1 MDQYKSL
8 NSEVCGGKEM
18 YIPMKSEFQKKL
30 VERFLKYVEIDTK
43 SDPNSETVPS
53 TAKQFNLAKP
63 LKEEMIAIGLQ
74 EVTLDDNGYLMGKLP
89 ANIDKDVP
97 KIGFIAHMDTSPDFS
112 GENVKPVL
120 WENYDGSDLTL
131 NKEENIVMEVSAFP
145 ELKNYV
151 GQTLITTDGTTLL
164 GADNKAGIAEI
175 LTAVEYLVAHP
186 EIKHGELRIGF
197 TPDEEVGRGADHF
210 EVEKFDADFAYTI
223 DGGEIGE
230 LEYEN
235 FNAAGAKVYLN
246 GRNIHPG
253 NAKNKMKNAVLM
265 AMDFNSMLPPA
276 EIPGCTEGYEGFF
289 HLNDFNGTVE
299 EASMLYIIRDHDLER
314 FNERKALMES
324 AAAYINNKYG
334 EGSLVLDLK
343 DQYFNMKQ
351 QVEPVIHI
359 VETAK
364 EAMEAVGVVPKQKAI
379 RGGTDG
385 ARLSYM
391 GLPTPNIFT
400 GGHNFHGRFE
410 YVPVES
416 MVKSVET
423 VIKVVELYA
432 NK

>member
-1 MDQYKSL
+1 MNMQL
-8 NSEVCGGKEM
+8 NK
-18 YIPMKSEFQKKL
+18 EFQKKL
-30 VERFLKYVEIDTK
+30 VDRFLKYVEIDTK

-53 TAKQFNLAKP
+53 TATQFNLANP
-63 LKEEMIAIGLQ
+63 LKEEMIAMGLKD
-74 EVTLDDNGYLMGKLP
+74 VTLDDNGYLMGKLP
-89 ANIDKDVP
+89 SNVDKAVP
-97 KIGFIAHMDTSPDFS
+97 KIGLIAHMDTSPDFS
-112 GENVKPVL
+112 GENVKPII
-120 WENYDGSDLTL
+120 WENYKGGDLLL
-131 NKEENIVMEVSAFP
+131 NKEENITMEVSAFP
-145 ELKNYV
+145 ELNNYV
-151 GQTLITTDGTTLL
+151 GQSLITTDGTTLL

-175 LTAVEYLVAHP
+175 LTAVEYLIENP
-186 EIKHGELRIGF
+186 EIKHGELRVGF

-210 EVEKFDADFAYTI
+210 DVKKFDADFAYTI

-235 FNAAGAKVYLN
+235 FNAAGAKVKIN
-246 GRNIHPG
+246 GLNIHPG

-265 AMDFNSMLPPA
+265 GMDFNGMLPTA

-299 EASMLYIIRDHDLER
+299 HAEMEYIIRDHDLKR
-314 FNERKALMES
+314 FEERKALMES
-324 AAAYINNKYG
+324 AAVYINNKYG
-334 EGSLVLDLK
+334 AGSLVLELT

-351 QVEPVIHI
+351 QVEPVLHI

-400 GGHNFHGRFE
+400 GGHNFHGRYE
-410 YVPVES
+410 YIPVES
-416 MVKSVET
+416 MVKSVEA
-423 VIKVVELYA
+423 VIKLVELYA
-432 NK
+432 TK

>member
-1 MDQYKSL
+1 
-8 NSEVCGGKEM
+8 M
-18 YIPMKSEFQKKL
+18 YIPMNSNFQKKL

-53 TAKQFNLAKP
+53 TAKQLNLAKP
-63 LKEEMIAIGLQ
+63 LKEEMIAIGLSD
-74 EVTLDDNGYLMGKLP
+74 VTLDDKGYLMGKLP
-89 ANIDKDVP
+89 ANIDKDIP
-97 KIGFIAHMDTSPDFS
+97 KIGLVAHMDTSPDFS
-112 GENVKPVL
+112 GENVKPL
-120 WENYDGSDLTL
+120 IWESYDGKDLVL
-131 NKEENIVMEVSAFP
+131 NKEENIVMETSAFP
-145 ELKNYV
+145 ELNNYV

-175 LTAVEYLVAHP
+175 MTAIEYLVQNP
-186 EIKHGELRIGF
+186 DIKHGELRVGF

-210 EVEKFDADFAYTI
+210 DVKEFDADFAYTI

-235 FNAAGAKVYLN
+235 FNAAGAKVILN

-265 AMDFNSMLPPA
+265 AMEFNAMLPA
-276 EIPGCTEGYEGFF
+276 SEVPGSTEGYEGFF

-299 EASMLYIIRDHDLER
+299 SAEMLYIIRDHDLNR

-324 AAAYINNKYG
+324 AADYINKKYG
-334 EGSLVLDLK
+334 QGTLVLELT
-343 DQYFNMKQ
+343 DQYFNMKEK
-351 QVEPVIHI
+351 VEPVIHI

-364 EAMEAVGVVPKQKAI
+364 EAMEKVGVVPKQKAI

-410 YVPVES
+410 YIPVES

-423 VIKVVELYA
+423 VIKLVELYA
-432 NK
+432 SK

>member
-1 MDQYKSL
+1 
-8 NSEVCGGKEM
+8 M
-18 YIPMKSEFQKKL
+18 YIEMNSEFQKKL
-30 VERFLKYVEIDTK
+30 VERFLKYVAIDTK
-43 SDPNSETVPS
+43 SDDDSETVPS
-53 TAKQFNLAKP
+53 TQNQFDLANP
-63 LKEEMIAIGLQ
+63 LKEEMIAIGL
-74 EVTLDDNGYLMGKLP
+74 EDVTLDDNGYLMGKLSG
-89 ANIDKDVP
+89 NVDKAVP
-97 KIGFIAHMDTSPDFS
+97 KIGLIAHMDTAPDFS
-112 GENVKPVL
+112 GENVQPII
-120 WENYDGSDLTL
+120 WENYDGKDLLL
-131 NKEENIVMEVSAFP
+131 NKENNVVMDVASFP
-145 ELKNYV
+145 ELTNYV

-164 GADNKAGIAEI
+164 GADNKAGIAAI
-175 LTAVEYLVAHP
+175 MTAVEYLVGHP

-210 EVEKFDADFAYTI
+210 DVEKFDADFAYTI

-235 FNAAGAKVYLN
+235 FNAAGAKVIVN

-265 AMDFNSMLPPA
+265 GIDFNAMLPVS

-289 HLNDFNGTVE
+289 HLDDFTGTVDHAE
-299 EASMLYIIRDHDLER
+299 LDYIIRDHDMKR
-314 FNERKALMES
+314 FEERKALMES
-324 AAAYINNKYG
+324 AAKYINNKYG
-334 EGSLVLDLK
+334 EGSLVLELTDS
-343 DQYFNMKQ
+343 YFNMKKQ
-351 QVEPVIHI
+351 IEPVLHI
-359 VETAK
+359 VDTAK

-410 YVPVES
+410 YIPVES

-423 VIKVVELYA
+423 VLKVVELYA
-432 NK
+432 SK

>member
-1 MDQYKSL
+1 
-8 NSEVCGGKEM
+8 M
-18 YIPMKSEFQKKL
+18 YIPMNSDFQKKL
-30 VERFLKYVEIDTK
+30 VERFIKYVEIDTK
-43 SDPNSETVPS
+43 SDPGSETVPS

-74 EVTLDDNGYLMGKLP
+74 DVTLDDNGYLMGKLP
-89 ANIDKDVP
+89 ANTDKDVP

-112 GENVKPVL
+112 GENVKPIM
-120 WENYDGSDLTL
+120 WENYDGNDLTL

-175 LTAVEYLVAHP
+175 LTAVEYLIQNP

-210 EVEKFDADFAYTI
+210 DVKMFDADFAYTI

-235 FNAAGAKVYLN
+235 FNAAGAKVIIN

-265 AMDFNSMLPPA
+265 AMDFNGMLPSA
-276 EIPGCTEGYEGFF
+276 EVPGCTEGYEGFF

-299 EASMLYIIRDHDLER
+299 QAEMVYIIRDHDLDR

-324 AAAYINNKYG
+324 AAKYINNKYG
-334 EGSLVLDLK
+334 EGSLELELK

-359 VETAK
+359 VDTAK
-364 EAMEAVGVVPKQKAI
+364 EAMEAVGVKPKQKAI

-423 VIKVVELYA
+423 VIKLVELYA
-432 NK
+432 SK

>member
-1 MDQYKSL
+1 MYNQL
-8 NSEVCGGKEM
+8 NESFK
-18 YIPMKSEFQKKL
+18 KKL

-43 SDPNSETVPS
+43 SDPGSETVPS
-53 TAKQFNLAKP
+53 TAKQFNLANP

-74 EVTLDDNGYLMGKLP
+74 DVTLDDNGYLMGKLP
-89 ANIDKDVP
+89 ANTDKDAP

-112 GENVKPVL
+112 GENVKPVI
-120 WENYDGSDLTL
+120 WENYGGNDLIL
-131 NKEENIVMEVSAFP
+131 NKDENIVMEVSAFP

-175 LTAVEYLVAHP
+175 LTAIEYLVQNP
-186 EIKHGELRIGF
+186 EIKHGELRVGF

-235 FNAAGAKVYLN
+235 FNAAGAKVIVN

-265 AMDFNSMLPPA
+265 AMDFNGMLPA
-276 EIPGCTEGYEGFF
+276 SEVPGCTEGYEGFF

-299 EASMLYIIRDHDLER
+299 NAELVYIIRDHDLDR

-324 AAAYINNKYG
+324 AAKYINNKYG
-334 EGSLVLDLK
+334 EGSLVLELK

-351 QVEPVIHI
+351 QVEPVLHI

-364 EAMEAVGVVPKQKAI
+364 DAMEAVGVVPKQKAI

-410 YVPVES
+410 YIPVES

-423 VIKVVELYA
+423 VIKLVELYA

>member
-1 MDQYKSL
+1 MQL
-8 NSEVCGGKEM
+8 NK
-18 YIPMKSEFQKKL
+18 EFQKKL
-30 VERFLKYVEIDTK
+30 VDRFLKYVEIDTK

-53 TAKQFNLAKP
+53 TATQFNLANP
-63 LKEEMIAIGLQ
+63 LKEEMIAIGLKD
-74 EVTLDDNGYLMGKLP
+74 VTLDDNGYLMGKLP
-89 ANIDKDVP
+89 SNVDKAVP
-97 KIGFIAHMDTSPDFS
+97 KIGLIAHMDTSPDFS
-112 GENVKPVL
+112 GENVKPII
-120 WENYDGSDLTL
+120 WENYKGGDLLL
-131 NKEENIVMEVSAFP
+131 NKEENITMEVSAFP
-145 ELKNYV
+145 ELNNYV
-151 GQTLITTDGTTLL
+151 GQSLITTDGTTLL

-175 LTAVEYLVAHP
+175 LTAVEYLIENP
-186 EIKHGELRIGF
+186 EIKHGELRVGF

-210 EVEKFDADFAYTI
+210 DVKKFDADFAYTI

-235 FNAAGAKVYLN
+235 FNAAGAKVKIN
-246 GRNIHPG
+246 GLNIHPG

-265 AMDFNSMLPPA
+265 GMDFNGMLPTA

-299 EASMLYIIRDHDLER
+299 HAEMEYIIRDHDLKR
-314 FNERKALMES
+314 FEERKALMES
-324 AAAYINNKYG
+324 AAVYINNKYG
-334 EGSLVLDLK
+334 AGSLVLELT

-351 QVEPVIHI
+351 QVEPVLHI

-400 GGHNFHGRFE
+400 GGHNFHGRYE
-410 YVPVES
+410 YIPVES

-423 VIKVVELYA
+423 VVKLVELYA
-432 NK
+432 TK